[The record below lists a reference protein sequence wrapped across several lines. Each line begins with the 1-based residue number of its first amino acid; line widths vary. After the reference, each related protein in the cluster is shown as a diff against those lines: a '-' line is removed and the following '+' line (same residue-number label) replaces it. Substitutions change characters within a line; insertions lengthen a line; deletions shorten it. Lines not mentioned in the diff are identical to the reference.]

1 MARTRLDVKRSRNYF
16 WTGSQQLTVGELQAF
31 RLSSVLVLLTESDA
45 IIQRVNSVICPLTEP
60 SPVANMAQYL

>member
-1 MARTRLDVKRSRNYF
+1 MLNDHAITF
-16 WTGSQQLTVGELQAF
+16 GPAGSQQLTVGELQAF